1 MSRTCAWPFLNQ
13 RSAQDADGRR
23 RGCSLVPGKGWLLGW
38 FPVRKG
44 GVKGLGQTSSQA
56 VGQPERRLWGS
67 QFPSEVTN
75 LRGPKA
81 SAARSRT
88 GRMCC
93 FHDPSVP
100 GTGLLQR
107 FLGPRTPSNLLCK
120 VFLSARLWSQMG
132 RQGQGTLV
140 E

>member
-1 MSRTCAWPFLNQ
+1 MGEEEAAVWSL
-13 RSAQDADGRR
+13 GRG
-23 RGCSLVPGKGWLLGW
+23 GCWAGSLLEREGW
-38 FPVRKG
+38 
-44 GVKGLGQTSSQA
+44 VKGLAQTSSQA

-67 QFPSEVTN
+67 QFLSEVTN
-75 LRGPKA
+75 LRSPKA
-81 SAARSRT
+81 SAAGSRT
-88 GRMCC
+88 GRMRCLHDL
-93 FHDPSVP
+93 HDPSVP
-100 GTGLLQR
+100 GTGRLQR